1 MLTKKGPKSI
11 YCSIFIEVIS
21 SLGISI
27 LIFFMLSKCVEFHID
42 KKETRFLSE
51 QQENIEKFIEKIQEK
66 IKRENL
72 TFNMARKI
80 DFDKGT
86 GYDIE
91 LFIYSDINFD
101 ELNLATK
108 GIRYIYKMEYEDR
121 VGLAT
126 VTSYKIKLSA
136 RVYYAVVEIASVAI
150 FLIIVLSSIFK
161 ELAYIKVI
169 EKGINKIAEGDL
181 KYKIDIVGNNEL
193 ARLATSINVMGETI
207 DNKIQKERLD
217 EINQRMLITNI
228 SHDLRTPLTS
238 MIGYVDI
245 IEDRIDDEN
254 DIYKYTQ
261 IIKKNGLRL
270 QKLIN
275 NLFLYSKLLSGDIPV
290 KIEKVDINI
299 LLKQIFEIRKEEIIY
314 KESKK
319 VIWAN
324 VDIEKFHRI
333 IDNLIQNAG
342 RYGVENEPI
351 IVSTRV
357 EKEKIIIAIQNKTED
372 DLRYK
377 MNSIKNRLYTGNEDR
392 ANGASGLGL
401 AIVTELL
408 KTIDGNMELYFKNYI
423 FTVIIEIPNQ

>member
-319 VIWAN
+319 VIWVN